1 MILRMA
7 KLTCRRGQDF
17 HPWTTSPG
25 SDNSPSLESWECHRH
40 NHHHSHTWNDD
51 DDGDDDDGDYDD
63 DGADDDDDYDDDDD
77 LVLQGKDAV
86 PPVTPSTVDPGEP
99 SFWQMFHNR
108 GRNIA

>member
-1 MILRMA
+1 M
-7 KLTCRRGQDF
+7 
-17 HPWTTSPG
+17 
-25 SDNSPSLESWECHRH
+25 SLCHYH
-40 NHHHSHTWNDD
+40 HHHSHTWTDDVDDDD
-51 DDGDDDDGDYDD
+51 DDGDDDDDE
-63 DGADDDDDYDDDDD
+63 DDD